1 MATSVKECSICQDEI
16 KDSRLLPCVHS
27 FCLQCLEEYCS
38 SMNKLPGDEVP
49 CPECRYKFQIPK
61 NGVAGLTVR
70 THDQEREPSAMC
82 EVCSYEQRSIPATLY
97 CFDCC
102 QKLCE
107 RCSRPHLRW
116 RGGPHDV
123 KPLDKVIPEHRSKS
137 HYCDRHKERA
147 KIYCFDCKISVCSMC
162 CYELHKKH
170 KSEQIE
176 IVVREFAKSIDDDIK
191 PVTSRIEN
199 FRAAAT
205 QLEAETSKLLGSSGV
220 GEQQIKKRGK
230 KVKQSAISSIAR
242 QVNDLLQTLQSMKS
256 AAEKEV
262 QSRTD
267 AVQLALTELE
277 SLRTSSLELKSKGSP
292 SDIVQAASD
301 VRVRASELLQK
312 HVIPAEYLAPSFQFA
327 PADTDQL
334 LRDDHNFIGHV
345 SKVPG
350 TANSYCFLII

>member
-1 MATSVKECSICQDEI
+1 
-16 KDSRLLPCVHS
+16 
-27 FCLQCLEEYCS
+27 
-38 SMNKLPGDEVP
+38 
-49 CPECRYKFQIPK
+49 
-61 NGVAGLTVR
+61 
-70 THDQEREPSAMC
+70 
-82 EVCSYEQRSIPATLY
+82 
-97 CFDCC
+97 
-102 QKLCE
+102 
-107 RCSRPHLRW
+107 
-116 RGGPHDV
+116 
-123 KPLDKVIPEHRSKS
+123 
-137 HYCDRHKERA
+137 
-147 KIYCFDCKISVCSMC
+147 MC

-170 KSEQIE
+170 KSEEIE

-262 QSRTD
+262 QSHTD

-350 TANSYCFLII
+350 TANSYCLLII